1 MSPSADPSTP
11 EPARPSTG
19 LLPTTH
25 ELRQWQLTATRIAQT
40 IDLASLSAV
49 ARQVQEMQR
58 ALPPTAMRDIMNQA
72 AAAARAV
79 MPLAG
84 SMQQV
89 QRTLEGCSS
98 AVGGALASFAKTW
111 SSISW
116 PKLSADELNTISVSL
131 AHIGGLSEEYRRQ
144 RQRSVERVALLP
156 VARPRPRS
164 FPSLEAQLVQQLDRF
179 GRRIQKLERRLT
191 KPESLPDPLAACRIV
206 VDAKRHVATVTRGRR
221 RIRLSLERAESRV
234 LSRLIT
240 SVSSERAKRDQPN
253 NRRGW
258 VSSKQLVRILRTRS
272 GSDADAADYLRKTIS
287 DLRGKVVKTLRQV
300 GCTAERLDVIQCKRL
315 PGRSHG
321 CYRLGLSA
329 SKALS

>member
-1 MSPSADPSTP
+1 MNPSADPSTL

-19 LLPTTH
+19 PLPTNH
-25 ELRQWQLTATRIAQT
+25 ELRQWQSEATRIAQT
-40 IDLASLSAV
+40 VDVASLAAL
-49 ARQVQEMQR
+49 ARQIQDMQR
-58 ALPPTAMRDIMNQA
+58 VLTPTVMRHMSQA
-72 AAAARAV
+72 AVVARAV
-79 MPLAG
+79 MPLGG
-84 SMQQV
+84 SMQAL
-89 QRTLEGCSS
+89 QRTLDGCSLP
-98 AVGGALASFAKTW
+98 VGGALASLAKTW

-116 PKLSADELNTISVSL
+116 LKLSDVELNIIGVSL
-131 AHIGGLSEEYRRQ
+131 AHLRELSQEYRRQ
-144 RQRSVERVALLP
+144 RQRSIEDLARWPL
-156 VARPRPRS
+156 ARPRPH
-164 FPSLEAQLVQQLDRF
+164 PSPSIEAQLVQQFERF

-206 VDAKRHVATVTRGRR
+206 VDVKRHVATVTRGRR
-221 RIRLSLERAESRV
+221 RIRMSLECAESRV

-240 SVSSERAKRDQPN
+240 SVSSEDAKRDQPN

-258 VSSKQLVRILRTRS
+258 VSSKQLVRILQTRS
-272 GSDADAADYLRKTIS
+272 GSEADAADYLRKTIS
-287 DLRGKVVKTLRQV
+287 DLRGKIVNTLRQV